1 MAAPTPA
8 ELIELWKPIPKRRW
22 WDTPGAVNVRDY
34 PWDHYL
40 GNNAGNWDTYCDW
53 AEDTGHAEGYLY
65 DCQASRRAFWD
76 ALCES
81 SPWIYDEYPEW
92 SESIGWPPPEES
104 DPPCIGWV
112 AAD

>member
-65 DCQASRRAFWD
+65 DCQASRRAFWGR
-76 ALCES
+76 AVRV
-81 SPWIYDEYPEW
+81 
-92 SESIGWPPPEES
+92 
-104 DPPCIGWV
+104 V
-112 AAD
+112 AVDLRRVPRVVGEHWLAAPRGV